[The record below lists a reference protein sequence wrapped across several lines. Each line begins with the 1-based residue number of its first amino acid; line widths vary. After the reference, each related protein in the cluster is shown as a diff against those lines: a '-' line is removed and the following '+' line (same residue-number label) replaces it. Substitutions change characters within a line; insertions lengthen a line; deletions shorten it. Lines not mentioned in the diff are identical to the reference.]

1 MSFCTDHVLLLA
13 GSIFTGLGSPSA
25 QSVGYVSGWLTSS
38 GTLGGLNNRLNTAF
52 YLSGASPCIAGG
64 FGPNEG
70 EILRISYERDYY
82 LQQSRAAL
90 VGGGKPL
97 WTSIGEADTRVTR
110 ASPVE
115 ESRGWLALS
124 KDSEQSLYVAV
135 ANWKKGAVLASSV
148 DYSSLYSYPTP

>member
-38 GTLGGLNNRLNTAF
+38 GTLGGLNNRLNETY
-52 YLSGASPCIAGG
+52 YLSGAQPCIAGG

-70 EILRISYERDYY
+70 EILRIIYEREYY
-82 LQQSRAAL
+82 QQKAREAL
-90 VGGGKPL
+90 VGGGNAL
-97 WTSIGEADTRVTR
+97 WTSMADGDSRLTR
-110 ASPVE
+110 ASPVDVA
-115 ESRGWLALS
+115 RGWMSLS
-124 KDSEQSLYVAV
+124 KDSEQTLYVAV
-135 ANWKKGAVLASSV
+135 ANWKKGAVLAATV